1 MSSEL
6 YERIRNNP
14 KFQEMVRKR
23 GRFQWTLAAIVLIM
37 FYGYFLLIAFVPGIL
52 AKKIVEGSMWP
63 IGYSLELFLFIFF
76 WLTTYYYVRRSNTE
90 FDDQVQDMI
99 EEAEMEGK

>member
-1 MSSEL
+1 
-6 YERIRNNP
+6 
-14 KFQEMVRKR
+14 MVRKR